1 MNQEPRPTGASR
13 DGLAAVAVIII
24 TAALIALVISQIV

>member
-1 MNQEPRPTGASR
+1 MDQEPGPKGASK